1 MRILITG
8 VTGFVGKNLAISLTK
23 IGHQVWGI
31 DNFFNSDESCLIEQ
45 VSFIKV
51 DISDKCW
58 RDQFSNID
66 IDVIVHL
73 AAQSSGEIS
82 FQQPEYDLDS
92 NIKGAMQV
100 CLFAKENNVK
110 KIVFASSMSVYGEV
124 QGVVEENDET
134 IPLSLYAVGKKS
146 SEDYLRIFSRQYG
159 FEVVNLRLFNI
170 YGNGQ
175 NMKNLAQ
182 GMVSI
187 FLAQLLSEQP
197 FILVKG
203 GLERYRDFIHVY
215 DVVKVFNHFIGKEIE
230 PGRFETFNVGTATKT
245 TVVELITML
254 QQTFK
259 ISKKIV
265 VEGATLGDQSGILA
279 NNKKLLKECDI
290 NFIELEEGL
299 KIWRSSF
306 EQL

>member
-8 VTGFVGKNLAISLTK
+8 VAGFVGKNLAMWLTK
-23 IGHQVWGI
+23 IGHQVWGL
-31 DNFFNSDESCLIEQ
+31 DNFYNSDKSCLVDKVNFIEAD
-45 VSFIKV
+45 VSNKF
-51 DISDKCW
+51 W
-58 RDQFSNID
+58 RNQFSNID

-82 FQQPEYDLDS
+82 FQQPEYDLDT
-92 NIKGAMQV
+92 NIKGTMQV

-110 KIVFASSMSVYGEV
+110 KIVFASSMSVYGEI

-187 FLAQLLSEQP
+187 YLAQLLGEQSE
-197 FILVKG
+197 ILVKG
-203 GLERYRDFIHVY
+203 GIERYRDFIHVY

-230 PGRFETFNVGTATKT
+230 SGRFETFNIGTAVKT
-245 TVVELITML
+245 TVIELITKL
-254 QQTFK
+254 QRNFK
-259 ISKKIV
+259 ISKDIFV
-265 VEGATLGDQSGILA
+265 LEGTLGDQSGIVA
-279 NNKKLLKECDI
+279 NNKKLLEELDI
-290 NFIELEEGL
+290 DFIELEDGIQL
-299 KIWRSSF
+299 WRSSIVS
-306 EQL
+306 